1 MQEGGGKGPVISYA
15 RGGEGREGGIW
26 LCHSD
31 IYRNSPVVFYIQQ
44 LCVIVIVID
53 LKPTALLLA

>member
-1 MQEGGGKGPVISYA
+1 MQEGGGEGPVISYA

-44 LCVIVIVID
+44 LCVIV
-53 LKPTALLLA
+53 LQSE

>member
-1 MQEGGGKGPVISYA
+1 MQEGGGGKGPVISYA
-15 RGGEGREGGIW
+15 RGGEGREDGIW

-44 LCVIVIVID
+44 LCVIV
-53 LKPTALLLA
+53 LQSE

>member
-1 MQEGGGKGPVISYA
+1 MQEGGKGPVISYA

-44 LCVIVIVID
+44 LCVIVID
-53 LKPTALLLA
+53 LKTTALLLA

>member
-1 MQEGGGKGPVISYA
+1 MQEGGGGKDRSLVTP
-15 RGGEGREGGIW
+15 EGREGREDGIW

-44 LCVIVIVID
+44 LCVIV
-53 LKPTALLLA
+53 LQSE

>member
-1 MQEGGGKGPVISYA
+1 MQEGGGKDRSLVTPEG
-15 RGGEGREGGIW
+15 GREGGIW

-44 LCVIVIVID
+44 LCVIV
-53 LKPTALLLA
+53 LQSE